1 MSAVFTVSAL
11 FGCGGSR
18 KYTVDDIIAF
28 HTSCCGM
35 ESNPVY
41 AFALRK
47 QDENWLFSASCMV
60 KSREDC
66 YTSFSSF
73 PIPTEEAEKFLE
85 IIREEDEIRRL
96 RKYRNPIRFF
106 HIADEP
112 MRSSGNDLH
121 RRETALKKRPELCDR
136 AVDCLRDL
144 ADRYYEA
151 AEKAEPPEDVDGITD
166 RSVYFTDFSLAG
178 AGEGSTD
185 PLPVPDELN
194 CCLYGL
200 AGVKLLTEVNISRG
214 CMDHSSSYSFSLEKT
229 EDNWFLSFDCA
240 ADCVGYHTNAEKIP
254 VDTEEAEEIL
264 RTVRERRLISD
275 VLSYEAPSE
284 SDVYVL
290 DETTYNTSFAFSD
303 GSSVHAPISAGR
315 ELTDAFYSLAGRK
328 IKK

>member
-47 QDENWLFSASCMV
+47 QDESWLFSASCWV

-112 MRSSGNDLH
+112 MRSSGMTFTDGNSIDK
-121 RRETALKKRPELCDR
+121 ETELCGR

-151 AEKAEPPEDVDGITD
+151 AEKAE
-166 RSVYFTDFSLAG
+166 S
-178 AGEGSTD
+178 
-185 PLPVPDELN
+185 
-194 CCLYGL
+194 
-200 AGVKLLTEVNISRG
+200 
-214 CMDHSSSYSFSLEKT
+214 
-229 EDNWFLSFDCA
+229 
-240 ADCVGYHTNAEKIP
+240 
-254 VDTEEAEEIL
+254 
-264 RTVRERRLISD
+264 
-275 VLSYEAPSE
+275 
-284 SDVYVL
+284 
-290 DETTYNTSFAFSD
+290 
-303 GSSVHAPISAGR
+303 
-315 ELTDAFYSLAGRK
+315 
-328 IKK
+328 

>member
-11 FGCGGSR
+11 FGCGGSG

-28 HTSCCGM
+28 HTSCYGM

-47 QDENWLFSASCMV
+47 QDENWLFSASCWV

-85 IIREEDEIRRL
+85 ILREEDELGRL

-106 HIADEP
+106 HIADAP
-112 MRSSGNDLH
+112 MRSSGITFTDGNSIDK
-121 RRETALKKRPELCDR
+121 ETELCGR

-178 AGEGSTD
+178 GRRINSSPPCRMSSTAAFM
-185 PLPVPDELN
+185 
-194 CCLYGL
+194 GL
-200 AGVKLLTEVNISRG
+200 RG
-214 CMDHSSSYSFSLEKT
+214 HNS
-229 EDNWFLSFDCA
+229 
-240 ADCVGYHTNAEKIP
+240 
-254 VDTEEAEEIL
+254 
-264 RTVRERRLISD
+264 
-275 VLSYEAPSE
+275 
-284 SDVYVL
+284 
-290 DETTYNTSFAFSD
+290 
-303 GSSVHAPISAGR
+303 
-315 ELTDAFYSLAGRK
+315 
-328 IKK
+328 

>member
-47 QDENWLFSASCMV
+47 QDENWLFSASCWV
-60 KSREDC
+60 KSREDY

-112 MRSSGNDLH
+112 MRSSGMTFTDGNSIDK
-121 RRETALKKRPELCDR
+121 ETKLCDR

-144 ADRYYEA
+144 ADRHYEA
-151 AEKAEPPEDVDGITD
+151 AEKAEPPEDVDGITIGVCIS
-166 RSVYFTDFSLAG
+166 RISALP
-178 AGEGSTD
+178 AGEVSTH
-185 PLPVPDELN
+185 PSPCRMSSTVAFM
-194 CCLYGL
+194 GL
-200 AGVKLLTEVNISRG
+200 RG
-214 CMDHSSSYSFSLEKT
+214 HNS
-229 EDNWFLSFDCA
+229 
-240 ADCVGYHTNAEKIP
+240 
-254 VDTEEAEEIL
+254 
-264 RTVRERRLISD
+264 
-275 VLSYEAPSE
+275 
-284 SDVYVL
+284 
-290 DETTYNTSFAFSD
+290 
-303 GSSVHAPISAGR
+303 
-315 ELTDAFYSLAGRK
+315 
-328 IKK
+328 